1 MTTMKKTFGF
11 LGVFA
16 FAGAMSACI
25 PPGESGQCSSD
36 EDCTGRGTVCELT
49 TSECIPVTKDYSST
63 AEPSPPLS
71 FSDKAIPF
79 FRGRICSAPN
89 REVQTGSAV
98 PITFQPC
105 LHPCISTNSYQYHNQ
120 YFCNGGSCDGF
131 SVFWAIG
138 SSDNCPEDAWG
149 DFDPAMCSY
158 NLSSDTGIGPIT
170 IDGAAIDAL
179 LSYEIP
185 YLSNLDISKIAEY
198 MSLDTDSKISTA
210 TDQCVQQCGAGD
222 SADGCLFGCYAKDI
236 VYNYPRQA
244 DRTKL
249 FNIDNTNPVPPANCS
264 DDPAACECYEIGF

>member
-105 LHPCISTNSYQYHNQ
+105 LHPCILSLLCLHP
-120 YFCNGGSCDGF
+120 CEAREKMGF
-131 SVFWAIG
+131 SAAKT
-138 SSDNCPEDAWG
+138 SKSLKKSRAARAWSQ
-149 DFDPAMCSY
+149 PMT
-158 NLSSDTGIGPIT
+158 LKI
-170 IDGAAIDAL
+170 
-179 LSYEIP
+179 EIP
-185 YLSNLDISKIAEY
+185 SPTTRKVK
-198 MSLDTDSKISTA
+198 T
-210 TDQCVQQCGAGD
+210 
-222 SADGCLFGCYAKDI
+222 
-236 VYNYPRQA
+236 
-244 DRTKL
+244 
-249 FNIDNTNPVPPANCS
+249 PPK
-264 DDPAACECYEIGF
+264 